1 MKGMIDSLTAKF
13 KAEDFSKNIMNHKD
27 FLTSNI
33 KRNVVQKGSKRLIQK
48 KIQHGLQT
56 FIILRMYLVKGKTK
70 VFEKPTD
77 TDEVRLF
84 EINYTNVGGINRRP
98 EKYIIRTASF

>member
-48 KIQHGLQT
+48 KI
-56 FIILRMYLVKGKTK
+56 
-70 VFEKPTD
+70 
-77 TDEVRLF
+77 
-84 EINYTNVGGINRRP
+84 
-98 EKYIIRTASF
+98 